1 MLQLIQE
8 KLRGLLGRLRRQPV
22 PPPSSPVP
30 QEDEETPLIPKP
42 QGIAE
47 ADTTGGSMTKSLQQA
62 GDKARSVVDRL
73 QVKEELLFDQ
83 GLLVRGRQIL

>member
-62 GDKARSVVDRL
+62 GDKASRL
-73 QVKEELLFDQ
+73 WHELPALP
-83 GLLVRGRQIL
+83 RR